1 MVQKLS
7 PINLTTRA
15 AVGKNHRIPITEY
28 PSCRNAP
35 LKAASACRRQSPFFN
50 LLLVGNHLICQKTT
64 QFTLMRLTNLSI
76 VFYSFRKNTI
86 FSTMGNFS
94 LSIVICSGAWLGR
107 KQKLHPNKQNLPK
120 FQTVNPRHRQLLFC
134 AFLALCNFLSRHSN
148 FSIEKCNFYHFDS

>member
-7 PINLTTRA
+7 PISLTTRA
-15 AVGKNHRIPITEY
+15 AVGKNHSIPITKY

-86 FSTMGNFS
+86 FSTIGSCS
-94 LSIVICSGAWLGR
+94 LSMVICMGTGQSKR
-107 KQKLHPNKQNLPK
+107 KLHPNEQNLPK
-120 FQTVNPRHRQLLFC
+120 FQAGNMRYRQVMLC
-134 AFLALCNFLSRHSN
+134 AFFTLCNFLSRHSN
-148 FSIEKCNFYHFDS
+148 FSIEKCHFYHFDS